1 MCRKGGGGGGAN
13 PVCRARSICKNI
25 SIRISTVYKTQ
36 KSSCAVNRVCR
47 AVCRADCRA
56 VCRAVCRAD
65 CRADCRAVCRAVCR
79 ADCRAVCRA
88 DCRAVCRADCRA
100 VCRADCRAVCRAVL
114 RSTPGLPGCEF
125 AGLIY
130 WDEVA
135 NFIEIF
141 HVSDTVPKSVSEIK
155 NIAS

>member
-1 MCRKGGGGGGAN
+1 MCRKGGGGGRRRGRGGAN

-36 KSSCAVNRVCR
+36 KSSCAVNR
-47 AVCRADCRA
+47 
-56 VCRAVCRAD
+56 
-65 CRADCRAVCRAVCR
+65 VCRAVCR